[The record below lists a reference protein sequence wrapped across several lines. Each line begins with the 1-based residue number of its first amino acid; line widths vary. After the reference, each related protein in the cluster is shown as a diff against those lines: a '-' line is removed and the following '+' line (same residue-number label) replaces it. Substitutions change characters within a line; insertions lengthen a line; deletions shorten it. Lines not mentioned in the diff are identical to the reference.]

1 MKAQCAQCTLR
12 PTFATQINGPAM
24 RPAIPLSQLSRPFT
38 LWTSLPPERRRH
50 IQVALVGVAISWTL
64 AALMACSTAPSGP
77 LYQQL
82 GGVQAIEA
90 ITDRTLD
97 RVSTDPRTRRSF
109 EGIKMP
115 TLKKSVAA
123 YVCKVADG
131 PCKYEGETMAKSHAE
146 SNISGAE
153 FDIMVTVLREELDRA
168 GAPEAAK
175 NELLRRLA
183 PTRRDI
189 VKY

>member
-1 MKAQCAQCTLR
+1 MPLPRR
-12 PTFATQINGPAM
+12 PITPWI
-24 RPAIPLSQLSRPFT
+24 T
-38 LWTSLPPERRRH
+38 LWTTLPAERRRH
-50 IQVALVGVAISWTL
+50 VKLAAVGIAASWAM
-64 AALMACSTAPSGP
+64 AALMACSTRPASAP

-82 GGVQAIEA
+82 GGVAALEA
-90 ITDRTLD
+90 VSNRTMD

-109 EGIKMP
+109 DGIKMA

-131 PCKYEGETMAKSHAE
+131 PCVYEGETMAKSHAQ

-153 FDIMVTVLREELDRA
+153 FDIMVAVLREELDRA
-168 GAPEAAK
+168 GVPDAAK

-183 PTRRDI
+183 PSRRDI

>member
-1 MKAQCAQCTLR
+1 
-12 PTFATQINGPAM
+12 
-24 RPAIPLSQLSRPFT
+24 
-38 LWTSLPPERRRH
+38 
-50 IQVALVGVAISWTL
+50 
-64 AALMACSTAPSGP
+64 MACTTMQPQAP

-82 GGVQAIEA
+82 GGVAKIEA
-90 ITDRTLD
+90 VTDRTLD
-97 RVSTDPRTRRSF
+97 RVSSDPRTKRSF
-109 EGIKMP
+109 DGIKMP
-115 TLKKSVAA
+115 FLKKSVAA

-131 PCKYEGETMAKSHAE
+131 PCTYEGETMANSHAK

-153 FDIMVTVLREELDRA
+153 FDIMVSVMREELDRA
-168 GAPEAAK
+168 GVPEGAK

>member
-1 MKAQCAQCTLR
+1 MR
-12 PTFATQINGPAM
+12 PTT
-24 RPAIPLSQLSRPFT
+24 QLSRPLT

-50 IQVALVGVAISWTL
+50 IQVALIGVAISWTL
-64 AALMACSTAPSGP
+64 AALMACSTAPSAP

-82 GGVQAIEA
+82 GGVQSIEA
-90 ITDRTLD
+90 ISNRMLD

-109 EGIKMP
+109 DGIKMP
-115 TLKKSVAA
+115 ALKKSVAA
-123 YVCKVADG
+123 YLCKVADG
-131 PCKYEGETMAKSHAE
+131 PCQYEGETMAKAHAE

-183 PTRRDI
+183 PSRRDI